1 MTSQSPLSPS
11 TITLGIRFQH
21 RNFEGNE
28 HLIYGSYYITGSG
41 VPSWPDYSGHLLRPN
56 RRATVSM
63 GMGNREWILGDI
75 YPLPCDAI
83 ILLSE
88 GILVQF
94 SLGKM
99 SMFSCSNM
107 NKMSALPAYKLSLEI
122 GLNIIPV
129 MDVACG

>member
-1 MTSQSPLSPS
+1 MRELSGVTFIRALIAEVLMTSQSSLPPS

-28 HLIYGSYYITGSG
+28 RLIYGSYYITGSG
-41 VPSWPDYSGHLLRPN
+41 VPRWPDYSGHLLRPN
-56 RRATVSM
+56 RMATVSM

-88 GILVQF
+88 VRDLAPIFLRQNVHV
-94 SLGKM
+94 L
-99 SMFSCSNM
+99 MF
-107 NKMSALPAYKLSLEI
+107 
-122 GLNIIPV
+122 
-129 MDVACG
+129 